1 MSPRFVLTADRK
13 GLDMVRGR
21 WTEILEHAEEIVL
34 SYTTRVTLR
43 QLFYRLVADGSLS
56 NTRSEYGQLSA
67 KTAQARR
74 DGWFPALMDRTRDIE
89 RFYPLFQDTD
99 EALRWVKDRYR
110 RDRTEGQ
117 EYSIYLAVEKAGIV
131 EQLNQWFGRSL
142 GIPILP
148 LQGYSSQSFVDQV
161 ACDAADDMRSD
172 DAEGIHYANLD
183 PDGNP
188 RPTVLIYAGDFDP
201 SGEDIDRD
209 FEKRTACWDCVH
221 RVALLP
227 EQINQYNLPPAMGKA
242 SDSRAKDFVAK
253 HGRLIQVELDALPPP
268 TLRGLYAEVIDRYW
282 DNEQY
287 ELVMAQEKEER
298 ESLA

>member
-1 MSPRFVLTADRK
+1 MARNWDDILGHAAD
-13 GLDMVRGR
+13 
-21 WTEILEHAEEIVL
+21 IVG
-34 SYTTRVTLR
+34 SYSTRVTLR
-43 QLFYRLVADGSLS
+43 QLFYRLVADSTLR

-89 RFYPLFQDTD
+89 RMYPLFQSTQ
-99 EALRWVKDRYR
+99 EALDWVKRRYR

-131 EQLNQWFGRSL
+131 NQLNEWFGYPF

-161 ACDAADDMRSD
+161 VGDAIGDSSD
-172 DAEGIHYANLD
+172 GEAEIHYANDMEGL
-183 PDGNP
+183 P

-209 FEKRTACWDCVH
+209 FTERTGCWDYVH
-221 RVALLP
+221 RIALLP
-227 EQINQYNLPPAMGKA
+227 EQIAKYDLPPAMGKA
-242 SDSRAKDFVAK
+242 TDSRASQFIAK
-253 HGRLIQVELDALPPP
+253 HGELVQVELDALPPD
-268 TLRGLYAEVIDRYW
+268 TLRGLYADVIAQYW
-282 DNEQY
+282 DMDQYNVVLEQ
-287 ELVMAQEKEER
+287 EREER
-298 ESLA
+298 DSLGN